1 MEPLFSIITPMYKG
15 AAFITDTI
23 ESVIHQSEQNWE
35 MIIIDDASPD
45 DGAGAAI
52 VEKYAEEDERIILIQ
67 LKENCGASG
76 ARNEAIRNAR
86 GRYYAFLDS
95 DDLWDADYLKIMLDH
110 INKNSNNQAAI
121 FFSGYRRMNKDCS
134 KEILPPYICAAVKD
148 FYALLYYC
156 PIFPSAAILD
166 TAKLEGK
173 VLFRE
178 ELRNL
183 RDDYAFWL
191 DILKQGLV
199 AIGYDDILVSY
210 RMRDDSVTASKT
222 KMIKPQWNI
231 YHNILNMNIFKSFY
245 YLCSWAI
252 HGLEKY
258 KYFQWTKSRKCV

>member
-1 MEPLFSIITPMYKG
+1 MKPLFSIITPMYKG
-15 AAFITDTI
+15 AAFIADTI

-35 MIIIDDASPD
+35 MIVVDDASPD
-45 DGAGAAI
+45 NGAGTTI
-52 VEKYAEEDERIILIQ
+52 VKKYTENDGRIRLIQ
-67 LKENCGASG
+67 LKENRGASG
-76 ARNEAIRNAR
+76 ARNEAMRNAR
-86 GRYYAFLDS
+86 GRYFAFLDS
-95 DDLWDADYLKIMLDH
+95 DDIWDTDYLKIMLDH
-110 INKNSNNQAAI
+110 INTNKKENAAI
-121 FFSGYRRMNKDCS
+121 YFSGYRRMNEDCS
-134 KEILPPYICAAVKD
+134 HEMLPPYTCADVKD
-148 FYALLYYC
+148 FHALLYYC

-166 TAKLEGK
+166 TAKLEK
-173 VLFRE
+173 NVLFRE

-245 YLCSWAI
+245 YLCSWAMY
-252 HGLEKY
+252 GLGKY
-258 KYFQWTKSRKCV
+258 GYFR